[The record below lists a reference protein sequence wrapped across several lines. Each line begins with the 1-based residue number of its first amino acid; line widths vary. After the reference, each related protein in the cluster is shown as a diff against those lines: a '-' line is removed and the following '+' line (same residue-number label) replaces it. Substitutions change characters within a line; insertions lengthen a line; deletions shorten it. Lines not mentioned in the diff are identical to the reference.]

1 MDTMMPLPHR
11 VLPTLLSML
20 PLCAG
25 AQAIPT
31 EAGAGRA
38 SPPSAVASPQV
49 VPLDE
54 AARATLERHDVAF
67 DDHGTTRRCEG
78 VSLAALLQ
86 ASGAMPVAPLRGG
99 DLTRYVL
106 VSARDGYRAL
116 ISLAELDPTLGGRTL
131 LLADRCDGRPLDAA
145 HGPLRLVI
153 AGDTR
158 AARSVRQV
166 ERIVVVAAP

>member
-1 MDTMMPLPHR
+1 MPLSRRLVPA
-11 VLPTLLSML
+11 LLLML
-20 PLCAG
+20 PAWAG
-25 AQAIPT
+25 AQ
-31 EAGAGRA
+31 EAGGHATVGRA
-38 SPPSAVASPQV
+38 SAPVAASPHV

-54 AARATLERHDVAF
+54 AARATLQRRDLAF
-67 DDHGTTRRCEG
+67 DDHGHARRCEG

-106 VSARDGYRAL
+106 VRARDGYRAL
-116 ISLAELDPTLGGRTL
+116 FSLAELDPTLGGRTV
-131 LLADRCDGRPLDAA
+131 LLADRCDGRPLDAT

-158 AARSVRQV
+158 AALSVRQV
-166 ERIVVVAAP
+166 EQIVVVAAP

>member
-1 MDTMMPLPHR
+1 MPLPR
-11 VLPTLLSML
+11 SLLTALLLTL
-20 PLCAG
+20 PLWVG
-25 AQAIPT
+25 AQDARPD
-31 EAGAGRA
+31 AAPGRA
-38 SPPSAVASPQV
+38 SPPAAIASPQV

-54 AARATLERHDVAF
+54 AARATLERHDVVF
-67 DDHGTTRRCEG
+67 DDHGTARHCEG

-116 ISLAELDPTLGGRTL
+116 FSLAELDPTLGGRTV
-131 LLADRCDGRPLDAA
+131 LLADRCDDRPLEATR
-145 HGPLRLVI
+145 GPLRLVI